1 MKKFILTLIICLL
14 SNFLLSQELIIGEEK
29 VDPGIILIFEG
40 AVKDIVYPDN
50 FNLSENLSDIHI
62 EARINWD
69 TENIP
74 EGTPGGGFIPY
85 LKVNAIITN
94 QNTGVKT
101 YIDLMPHI
109 NLIDNFHY
117 ARNISLPGDIDDKY
131 QVEFFV
137 NNPGKFDL
145 SYHKD
150 WQDNFSKSLIKD
162 KVFKYQDIDF
172 SEIARLSRR

>member
-1 MKKFILTLIICLL
+1 MLL
-14 SNFLLSQELIIGEEK
+14 MHQDACACS
-29 VDPGIILIFEG
+29 
-40 AVKDIVYPDN
+40 
-50 FNLSENLSDIHI
+50 
-62 EARINWD
+62 
-69 TENIP
+69 
-74 EGTPGGGFIPY
+74 

-94 QNTGVKT
+94 QNTGVKS

-145 SYHKD
+145 SYHKYL
-150 WQDNFSKSLIKD
+150 QDNFSKSLIKD